1 MFSTTDRQHVFTRR
15 RTAWF
20 AECSATPDEYGLTT
34 AANNR
39 LPRRKFG
46 AEFRLHAQPANYEQS

>member
-15 RTAWF
+15 QTACF
-20 AECSATPDEYGLTT
+20 AEYSATPDEYGLTT

-39 LPRRKFG
+39 LQRHKFG
-46 AEFRLHAQPANYEQS
+46 AEFRLHAQPAN

>member
-1 MFSTTDRQHVFTRR
+1 MFSTTDRPHVFTRR

-39 LPRRKFG
+39 LPRQKIWRGVPF
-46 AEFRLHAQPANYEQS
+46 ARSAS

>member
-15 RTAWF
+15 QTACF
-20 AECSATPDEYGLTT
+20 ADYSATPDEYGLTT

-39 LPRRKFG
+39 LQRHKFG
-46 AEFRLHAQPANYEQS
+46 AEFRLHAQPAN